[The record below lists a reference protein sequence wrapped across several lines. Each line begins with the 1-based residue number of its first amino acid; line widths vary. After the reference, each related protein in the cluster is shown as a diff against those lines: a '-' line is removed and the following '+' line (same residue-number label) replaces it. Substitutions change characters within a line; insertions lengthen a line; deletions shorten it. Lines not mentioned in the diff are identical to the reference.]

1 MEDLLV
7 DRIDPARAAVLDVGC
22 GTGATTLAI
31 ARRLGP
37 RARCVGVDISE
48 QMIALARAAAR
59 RAPRWSSSSP
69 TRGGTASTPARFDVI
84 ASRFGVMFFE
94 QPEHAFANLRTATR
108 DGGTLRAV
116 VWRRPE
122 ENPFMTTAEQA
133 ADGML
138 ALPPRNTDGPG
149 QFAFADRGRV
159 LDMLAAAGW
168 SDADVAPVDVECAFP
183 AADLD
188 AYLGTMGPVGR
199 ALAEHDEASRARVV
213 EHVRPAFDRFR
224 HGDEVRFTAAAGSSP
239 PSPDEIDTTAVRT
252 RRNRRHVALGPIGRG
267 PRPLPHPEG
276 ARPAHRAGRASTRG
290 CRCRSRRRA
299 RRPRP
304 HPPATAIRRAGRPA

>member
-1 MEDLLV
+1 MRITSTTEPAADEQAALWNGAAGQAWVEAQQVLDGLFKPFEDQLV
-7 DRIDPARAAVLDVGC
+7 DAVRVASARRVLDVGC

-31 ARRLGP
+31 ARKLGSH
-37 RARCVGVDISE
+37 ARCVGVDISE
-48 QMIALARAAAR
+48 QMIALARQRAAGAAVEFVVADAGR
-59 RAPRWSSSSP
+59 HPFDPGA
-69 TRGGTASTPARFDVI
+69 FDVI

-159 LDMLAAAGW
+159 VDLLAAAGW

-199 ALAEHDEASRARVV
+199 ALAEHDEATRARVV

-224 HGDEVRFTAAAGSSP
+224 HGDEVRFTAACWLVA
-239 PSPDEIDTTAVRT
+239 AV
-252 RRNRRHVALGPIGRG
+252 A
-267 PRPLPHPEG
+267 
-276 ARPAHRAGRASTRG
+276 
-290 CRCRSRRRA
+290 
-299 RRPRP
+299 
-304 HPPATAIRRAGRPA
+304 